1 MERALKRAKELDEH
15 LKTTGEVVGP
25 LHGLPMSLKDQI
37 RIKGLECTMGKL
49 YFETTVFRGQLTLFQ
64 DTLRG

>member
-1 MERALKRAKELDEH
+1 MERVLNRAEELDEH

-49 YFETTVFRGQLTLFQ
+49 YLETTVLRGQF
-64 DTLRG
+64 